1 MTGSDLKGSLSG
13 PIYLDNVE
21 SASEGLQ
28 AVKERLE
35 MKEPD
40 TIISISPAE
49 FNKIPLF
56 KSLNY
61 EDLEDILFKCA
72 LLRID
77 EGSVVIAPGAP
88 RARPRS
94 TPLREA
100 PRRDG

>member
-1 MTGSDLKGSLSG
+1 
-13 PIYLDNVE
+13 
-21 SASEGLQ
+21 
-28 AVKERLE
+28 

-72 LLRID
+72 LFEQLRGPPEDEVLEGPTID
-77 EGSVVIAPGAP
+77 MAGLHQLEI
-88 RARPRS
+88 
-94 TPLREA
+94 
-100 PRRDG
+100 